1 MEKDKSTMYDE
12 LNKGC
17 SMGILAIDAILDK
30 AHEGDFKVLLLKL
43 SKEYHELSKEIHEY
57 ADEDPKDLS
66 GISKT
71 FSWYGIQMRT
81 ITDDS
86 DSKLSELIMQGL
98 NMGII
103 EGRKFL
109 NEGIEDDDLRKLLS
123 KYINIQEK
131 YVEKFKEYL

>member
-1 MEKDKSTMYDE
+1 MEGEKKTVLDE

-17 SMGILAIDAILDK
+17 EMGIHAIEAILER
-30 AHEGDFKVLLLKL
+30 AHEGEFKELLLKL
-43 SKEYHELSKEIHEY
+43 NDEYHELAKEIWDY
-57 ADEDPKDLS
+57 AEEEPKDLS
-66 GISKT
+66 AISKT
-71 FSWYGIQMRT
+71 FSWYGLQMRM

-109 NEGIEDDDLRKLLS
+109 NAEKDKDLHKLLS
-123 KYINIQEK
+123 KFISIQEK

>member
-1 MEKDKSTMYDE
+1 MEEDKKVVLDE

-17 SMGILAIDAILDK
+17 SMGIHAIEAIMEK
-30 AHEGDFKVLLLKL
+30 TKNEEFKKLLLDL
-43 SKEYHELSKEIHEY
+43 ANEYHKLAKDINENAEE
-57 ADEDPKDLS
+57 EPKDLS
-66 GISKT
+66 AISKT

-86 DSKLSELIMQGL
+86 DSKLSELVMQGL

-109 NEGIEDDDLRKLLS
+109 NEETDKELHSLLN
-123 KYINIQEK
+123 KYVSIQEK